1 MKSQTLT
8 FIQVCCVLACVGGAA
23 TQVLAQTKL
32 EGKDQGRQF
41 AERLCSNCHDVSP
54 DASSTSSRPAR
65 SFRLIAKQPGQTS
78 MRLAGAIIMPHPEM
92 PNVPLTRAEI
102 RSIVAYIQSLK
113 PNGKK

>member
-1 MKSQTLT
+1 MKSQTLAFT
-8 FIQVCCVLACVGGAA
+8 QVCFFLACVGCSA

-32 EGKDQGRQF
+32 EGKDQGREF

-54 DASSTSSRPAR
+54 DSGSTSSQPAR

-78 MRLAGAIIMPHPEM
+78 IRLAGAIVMPHPEM

-113 PNGKK
+113 PNG